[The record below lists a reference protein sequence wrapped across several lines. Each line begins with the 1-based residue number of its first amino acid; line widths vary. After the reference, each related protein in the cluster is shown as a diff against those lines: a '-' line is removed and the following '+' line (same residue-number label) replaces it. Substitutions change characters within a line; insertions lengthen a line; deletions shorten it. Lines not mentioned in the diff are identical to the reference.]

1 MKPIVRASLGLVFGA
16 LLAGCS
22 DFARLVTPA
31 GPADAR
37 PARIAMTASVATAS
51 RSAADVAALRV
62 VSMYLGADGAR
73 TTIATQTLTLSS
85 AATQALPIPVEL
97 AGCLADGNRLGAASD
112 ASCSVVLE
120 LSLSV
125 NGEVVDR
132 QTVGPLR
139 LSPGVT
145 TNVSQPVTLFE
156 IAAIDLAPST
166 PITLAPGAS
175 ATVTSTIRDAR
186 GQAVSGRT
194 VAYTSEAPTIATV
207 DANGRITAVGV
218 GATRVVASLG
228 ELSNGVN
235 VIVARP
241 PVALSVSS
249 TAGSGSGVVRS
260 TPAGI
265 DCRIVGAATSGA
277 CAFAFAAD
285 AQVTLTSIADAGQQF
300 AAWGGACAGR
310 AVGSGC
316 VLTMAQAQT
325 ASAQFVAI
333 RRVTIAATSDD
344 GRGRVTGPQ
353 GVDCRITAGSASGSC
368 SANVPDGASI
378 TLTAVPD
385 AGSGAALT
393 QVFAGWGGVCSS
405 AATATCVVTPNGADL
420 GVWAGFHDGRALT
433 VTTTGVGNGSITS
446 ASGIACTRSAGVTTG
461 VCSQELVHGTSV
473 TLIPVPDA
481 VSELSAWGGA
491 CEGQSLTSCTVALTQ
506 SRAVTA
512 TFTRRRVT
520 LTLRLVG
527 AGAGITRANGALACA
542 RNSTDGAVECT
553 RAFDLGSLVRLEAE
567 PDPLSDFAGYSG
579 DCTGF
584 AACTLSMTADR
595 VVTATFSVGAALRLT
610 VAPRVTI
617 GSGTVR
623 STEATPLI
631 NCIITDGVATG
642 GRCTADVTRGTSI
655 TLRATGSVG
664 NALGSWGAGCSGRT
678 TYECTVTVGTSLDV
692 FVGFVPA
699 VDVEMRLVGPGI
711 GSVTFQPLGV
721 PSQMP
726 CVIAA
731 PGTSATCRFSLPE
744 SSTEGVFRG
753 VAGAASTFG
762 GFVGPCAES
771 TGPGS
776 VPVCTYRGIGFLRII
791 TGTFTSP

>member
-1 MKPIVRASLGLVFGA
+1 MKPFVRASLGVLLGA

-37 PARIAMTASVATAS
+37 PARIAMTASIATAA

-62 VSMYLGADGAR
+62 VSLYLEEDGTR
-73 TTIATQTLTLSS
+73 TTIGTQTIVLSS
-85 AATQALPIPVEL
+85 AATQSLPIPVEL
-97 AGCLADGNRLGAASD
+97 AGCLADGNRLGASSD

-125 NGEVVDR
+125 NDIVVDR

-139 LSPGVT
+139 LAPGVT

-156 IAAIDLAPST
+156 IAAIDLTPST
-166 PITLAPGAS
+166 PVTLIPGATAS
-175 ATVTSTIRDAR
+175 VTSAVRDAR
-186 GQAVSGRT
+186 GQVVTGRT
-194 VAYTSEAPTIATV
+194 VAYSSETPAVATV
-207 DANGRITAVGV
+207 DANGRVTAVGV
-218 GATRVVASLG
+218 GTTRVVASLG
-228 ELSNGVN
+228 ELSTALTVT
-235 VIVARP
+235 VARP
-241 PVALSVSS
+241 PVALVVSS

-265 DCRIVGAATSGA
+265 DCRIVGAASTGVCS
-277 CAFAFAAD
+277 FAFAAD
-285 AQVTLTSIADAGQQF
+285 AQVTLTSVADAGQQF

-310 AVGSGC
+310 GPEAGC
-316 VLTMAQAQT
+316 VLTMGQPLT
-325 ASAQFVAI
+325 ASAQFVAV
-333 RRVTIAATSDD
+333 RRVTIGATSND

-353 GVDCRITAGSASGSC
+353 GIDCRINAGAASGTCAAS
-368 SANVPDGASI
+368 VPDGASI

-385 AGSGAALT
+385 AASGAAVA
-393 QVFAGWGGVCSS
+393 QVFAGWGGACSS
-405 AATATCVVTPNGADL
+405 APAATCVVAPDGADRS
-420 GVWAGFHDGRALT
+420 VSAGFHEGRTLT
-433 VTTTGVGNGSITS
+433 VTTTGAGSGSVTS
-446 ASGIACTRSAGVTTG
+446 TNGIACTLSGGVTTG
-461 VCSQELVHGTSV
+461 VCTKEFAHGTSV
-473 TLIPVPDA
+473 TLVLVTDA
-481 VSELSAWGGA
+481 QSELSAWGGA
-491 CEGQSLTSCTVALTQ
+491 CAGQALTSCTIDLSQ
-506 SRAVTA
+506 SRTVTA

-520 LTLRLVG
+520 LTLRLAGTG
-527 AGAGITRANGALACA
+527 AGVIRANGALACG
-542 RNSTDGAVECT
+542 RNTTDGVIECT
-553 RAFDLGSLVRLEAE
+553 RAFDVGSLVRLEAE
-567 PDPLSDFAGYSG
+567 PDPVSDFAGYAG
-579 DCTGF
+579 DCNGL
-584 AACTLSMTADR
+584 AACTLSMSADR
-595 VVTATFSVGAALRLT
+595 VVTATFTVGAALRLT
-610 VAPRVTI
+610 VSPRVTI

-642 GRCTADVTRGTSI
+642 GRCTADVTRGTII

-692 FVGFVPA
+692 YVGFVPA

-726 CVIAA
+726 CVIAV
-731 PGTSATCRFSLPE
+731 PGTSSTCRFSLPE

-753 VAGAASTFG
+753 LAGAASTFG

-776 VPVCTYRGIGFLRII
+776 VPVCTYRGIGFLRVI